1 MTGAASWLSV
11 PAVPVRVALSV
22 WAGGAAAVGLAL
34 LLLGAEGGAR
44 AEAPVAVASPV
55 VMAVVSRPPPGR
67 SEAGEV
73 ATSRGHVRASLPFRN
88 DASIFG
94 WGTVR
99 LHSEPTADEVT
110 VRTIIDAPTAE
121 RRWAT
126 RCDVVL
132 RLDGDEVRAPAQ
144 PAGTPM
150 KAGGFYDALRL
161 ELGIDTLRRMS
172 SAESVTGDVCGDPL
186 EITPAQRATI
196 RGFVERF
203 DALALPVAPSV
214 ETEPELAPVDPE
226 ELVEDPDAYLEPA

>member
-11 PAVPVRVALSV
+11 PAVPVRVAVSV
-22 WAGGAAAVGLAL
+22 WVGGAAAVGLAL
-34 LLLGAEGGAR
+34 LLLGAQGGAR
-44 AEAPVAVASPV
+44 AEAPVAVSSPV
-55 VMAVVSRPPPGR
+55 APPITARLPQVR

-73 ATSRGHVRASLPFRN
+73 ASSRGHVRASLPYRN

-110 VRTIIDAPTAE
+110 VRTIIDAPTE
-121 RRWAT
+121 QRRWAA

-132 RLDGDEVRAPAQ
+132 SLDGAEVRVPAQ

-161 ELGIDTLRRMS
+161 ELGIDTLRRIS
-172 SAESVTGDVCGDPL
+172 SADVVTGDVCGDPL

-203 DALALPVAPSV
+203 DALALPVAPSL

-226 ELVEDPDAYLEPA
+226 EPVEDPDTYLEPA